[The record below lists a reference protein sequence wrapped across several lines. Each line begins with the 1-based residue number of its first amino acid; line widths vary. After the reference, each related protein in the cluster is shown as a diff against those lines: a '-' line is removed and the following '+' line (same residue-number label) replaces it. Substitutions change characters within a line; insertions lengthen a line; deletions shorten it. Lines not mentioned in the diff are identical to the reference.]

1 VPTARESPT
10 RIWERAGARGLS
22 GPQLQRREMD
32 KEIRE
37 RIERL
42 SPEAR
47 ALFWEVE
54 EQGEEAEFEVPADEL
69 VDKLHQRSQRM
80 LELPPE
86 DQVEFVEL
94 LRAIGRKAHE
104 EGLRLVVEGIKH
116 KGFAK
121 LISRAQEL
129 DRVAGR
135 PVKEDMTL
143 KEAIPKLEAAGELST
158 LEREYLEAAKHELV
172 WGPVDEDE

>member
-1 VPTARESPT
+1 
-10 RIWERAGARGLS
+10 
-22 GPQLQRREMD
+22 MD

-54 EQGEEAEFEVPADEL
+54 QQGEEAEFEVPADEL
-69 VDKLHQRSQRM
+69 VDKLHQRM

-94 LRAIGRKAHE
+94 FRAIGRKAHE
-104 EGLRLVVEGIKH
+104 EGFRLEVEGIVLLMYLAGGPGSTGAMLH
-116 KGFAK
+116 
-121 LISRAQEL
+121 L
-129 DRVAGR
+129 RVDARGSF
-135 PVKEDMTL
+135 P
-143 KEAIPKLEAAGELST
+143 
-158 LEREYLEAAKHELV
+158 
-172 WGPVDEDE
+172 

>member
-1 VPTARESPT
+1 
-10 RIWERAGARGLS
+10 
-22 GPQLQRREMD
+22 MD

-54 EQGEEAEFEVPADEL
+54 QQGEEAEFEVPADEL
-69 VDKLHQRSQRM
+69 VDKLHQRM

-94 LRAIGRKAHE
+94 FRAIGRKAHE

-135 PVKEDMTL
+135 PVKEGMTL

-158 LEREYLEAAKHELV
+158 LEREYLEAAKQELV
-172 WGPVDEDE
+172 WVPVDEDE

>member
-1 VPTARESPT
+1 
-10 RIWERAGARGLS
+10 
-22 GPQLQRREMD
+22 MD
-32 KEIRE
+32 EEIRE

-54 EQGEEAEFEVPADEL
+54 QQGEEAEFEVPADEL
-69 VDKLHQRSQRM
+69 VDKLRQRSQRM

-94 LRAIGRKAHE
+94 LRAIGRKTHE
-104 EGLRLVVEGIKH
+104 EGLRLEVEGIKH
-116 KGFAK
+116 EGFAK
-121 LISRAQEL
+121 LISKAQEL

-135 PVKEDMTL
+135 PVKEGMTL

-172 WGPVDEDE
+172 WVPVDEDE

>member
-1 VPTARESPT
+1 MIWASPRRRSWPYRDGAVPTARESPT
-10 RIWERAGARGLS
+10 RIWERAGALGLW
-22 GPQLQRREMD
+22 PTTREEREMD

-42 SPEAR
+42 SAEAR

-54 EQGEEAEFEVPADEL
+54 QQGEEAEFEVPADEL
-69 VDKLHQRSQRM
+69 VDKLHQRM

-94 LRAIGRKAHE
+94 FRAIGRKAHE
-104 EGLRLVVEGIKH
+104 EGLGLVVEGIKH

-135 PVKEDMTL
+135 PVKEGMTL
-143 KEAIPKLEAAGELST
+143 KEAILKLEAGELST
-158 LEREYLEAAKHELV
+158 LER
-172 WGPVDEDE
+172 

>member
-1 VPTARESPT
+1 
-10 RIWERAGARGLS
+10 
-22 GPQLQRREMD
+22 MD

-54 EQGEEAEFEVPADEL
+54 QQGEEAEFEVPADEL
-69 VDKLHQRSQRM
+69 VDKLHQRM

-94 LRAIGRKAHE
+94 FRAIGRKAHE
-104 EGLRLVVEGIKH
+104 EGLRLEVEGIVLLMYLA
-116 KGFAK
+116 GGPGSTGGYVASESGR
-121 LISRAQEL
+121 SRLVSINSPA
-129 DRVAGR
+129 
-135 PVKEDMTL
+135 L
-143 KEAIPKLEAAGELST
+143 K
-158 LEREYLEAAKHELV
+158 
-172 WGPVDEDE
+172 